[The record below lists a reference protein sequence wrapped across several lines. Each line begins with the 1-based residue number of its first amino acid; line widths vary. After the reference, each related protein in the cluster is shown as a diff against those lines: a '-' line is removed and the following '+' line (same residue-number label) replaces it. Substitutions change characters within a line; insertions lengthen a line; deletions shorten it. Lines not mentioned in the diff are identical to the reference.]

1 MTVLAPVVATD
12 RSSRVALALGRIE
25 ARRMLRH
32 PMLAG
37 GLVLSGVFGWLAL
50 RFPDDWSGA
59 RYTVT
64 PVLLG
69 PVMVAI
75 SMVVAGSFHRERTA
89 LVAHAPVGEE
99 IRAGGRVLG
108 GLALAALVTL
118 IAAVAAV
125 MIRARGGLDLGDA
138 PGGTLHAQFA
148 LTEVLQQPSLA
159 ILAVGAGAAAG
170 RRLPSH
176 GSALLLLFTAWF
188 PMVFVVWG
196 FQDRG
201 VVPLSIIQLQPVSLP
216 ITTQAADP
224 YQYPADWLLSE
235 PGEYQSGWMRLFTS
249 GSLAGWHGPLPSPAW
264 PRCSSG
270 SRCPWGDHASC
281 WVPAG
286 VVAAAVGVTMQ
297 YLVIP

>member
-1 MTVLAPVVATD
+1 MTVLAPVVARD

-25 ARRMLRH
+25 ARRILRH
-32 PMLAG
+32 PVLAG
-37 GLVLSGVFGWLAL
+37 GLVLSGIFGLLTL

-75 SMVVAGSFHRERTA
+75 SMAVAGSFHRERTA
-89 LVAHAPVGEE
+89 LVADAPVGEE
-99 IRAGGRVLG
+99 VRAGGRVLG

-118 IAAVAAV
+118 IAAVV
-125 MIRARGGLDLGDA
+125 DVVIRARGGLDLGDA
-138 PGGTLHAQFA
+138 PGRTLHAQFA

-170 RRLPSH
+170 RRLASH

-196 FQDRG
+196 FQDRA

-216 ITTQAADP
+216 IATQAADP
-224 YQYPADWLLSE
+224 SRYPADWLLSA
-235 PGEYQSGWMRLFTS
+235 PGEFQSAWMRLFTS
-249 GSLAGWHGPLPSPAW
+249 GSLAGWHDLYLLGLAALLLGVALPRGPRIVL
-264 PRCSSG
+264 
-270 SRCPWGDHASC
+270 
-281 WVPAG
+281 VPAG
-286 VVAAAVGVTMQ
+286 AVAVAIGVTMQ